1 MERSRISGMPAY
13 RQDVHV
19 EADLGERLTKSST
32 VPQSEL
38 RGVTLKVEEGT
49 VVFRGNVKI
58 SHTVETLRYETR
70 QVRGASSLLLDL
82 SCDADMELEIA
93 ASLAE
98 HTRGNS
104 GPLQVRSMLGHVKL
118 TGRLSGEAVCAE
130 LDKTASSVAGVRSV
144 DLSSG

>member
-1 MERSRISGMPAY
+1 VVLDMERSRVNGMPAY

-82 SCDADMELEIA
+82 SCDADMVLEIA
-93 ASLAE
+93 ASPAE

-104 GPLQVRSMLGHVKL
+104 GPQH
-118 TGRLSGEAVCAE
+118 
-130 LDKTASSVAGVRSV
+130 AG
-144 DLSSG
+144 